1 MTSATFTLIRADGT
15 RIPIPPGGLRLGRHG
30 DNDVVVN
37 GSNISRYHARIL
49 LAAGKCWIRDEN
61 SALGTLLNGQ
71 LVPGQLEFKPGDTLH
86 LGAEAFYLKQQA
98 PASVAAVPATAPRRK
113 LKPAVGIGL
122 GIGLAAILVVAAFAT
137 GLLGGGSGLG
147 FDRTSYTRFTDA
159 NDVFSV
165 EHPTG
170 WVIEED
176 YEFEEFTTYLHD
188 PDWEDGER
196 GVRILASPLFGAE
209 LLFGANLVSAEE
221 VLEFLVISGELLGVE
236 EAFQNTDIS
245 TRSIGGDPAAVL
257 ETEIE
262 EDGVRY
268 HIRMVLVLSED
279 SFALLIAAF
288 PRSEWNANRSA
299 IEHMITSLR
308 LE

>member
-1 MTSATFTLIRADGT
+1 MTEPSFILIRADGT
-15 RIPIPPGGLRLGRHG
+15 RISIPPGGVRLGRRG

-71 LVPGQLEFKPGDTLH
+71 LVPGQMEFKPGDTLH
-86 LGAEAFYLKQQA
+86 LGAEAFYLEQQV
-98 PASVAAVPATAPRRK
+98 PAAVAAAPVSAPRRK

-122 GIGLAAILVVAAFAT
+122 GIGLAAILLVAAFAT

-165 EHPTG
+165 EHPTD
-170 WVIEED
+170 WVIEEN

-188 PDWEDGER
+188 PDWEDDER
-196 GVRILASPLFGAE
+196 GVLILASPLFGAE
-209 LLFGANLVSAEE
+209 LLFGADLVSAEE
-221 VLEFLVISGELLGVE
+221 VMEFLVMSGELLGVE
-236 EAFQNTDIS
+236 AVFDNADIS
-245 TRSIGGDPAAVL
+245 TRSISGDPAAVL
-257 ETEIE
+257 ETEVE

-268 HIRMVLVLSED
+268 HIKIVSVLSED
-279 SFALLIAAF
+279 SFALFIAAF
-288 PRSEWNANRSA
+288 PRSEWNANRST